1 MGIRF
6 GDASTPAYVTT
17 NIFHVGV
24 VAGFL
29 VVIAACIMIDKIANM
44 MYRKGYARPFFYGG
58 HRIHHFWI
66 YLIIPVCYVIM
77 AVLLLTGHVQLIGNM
92 VWYRVGLLVPIVAV
106 CVAIDFL
113 GDGLRTG
120 LKKTIEGHE
129 WIYVLIPLY
138 IVLYVVNVYV

>member
-6 GDASTPAYVTT
+6 GDASTPAYVAT

-24 VAGFL
+24 VAAFL

-44 MYRKGYARPFFYGG
+44 MYRKGYARPFFYRG

-66 YLIIPVCYVIM
+66 YLIIPAGYVIL
-77 AVLLLTGHVQLIGNM
+77 AGLLLTGHVQLIGNM

-120 LKKTIEGHE
+120 LKRTIVGHE

-138 IVLYVVNVYV
+138 IVSYVVNIYV

>member
-17 NIFHVGV
+17 AIFHVGV
-24 VAGFL
+24 VVGFL
-29 VVIAACIMIDKIANM
+29 VVIAACIVIDRIANM
-44 MYRKGYARPFFYGG
+44 MYWKGYARPFFFRG
-58 HRIHHFWI
+58 HRIHHSWI
-66 YLIIPVCYVIM
+66 YLIIPFCYVII
-77 AVLLLTGHVQLIGNM
+77 AVLVLTGHVQLIGNM

-106 CVAIDFL
+106 CITIDFL

-120 LKKTIEGHE
+120 LKKAIVGHE

-138 IVLYVVNVYV
+138 VLLYVVNVYV